1 MDEPRHANIF
11 RGRKLTEL
19 RKQKGINQNVL
30 AQKLNSNKSSISKLE
45 TGKTRPT
52 PTQEHNIC
60 TYFNVEKDY
69 FRK

>member
-1 MDEPRHANIF
+1 MDEERHANIF
-11 RGRKLTEL
+11 RGTKLTEL
-19 RKQKGINQNVL
+19 RKQRNINQTTL

-52 PTQEHNIC
+52 PTIEHNIC
-60 TYFNVEKDY
+60 TFFGVEKDY